1 MNAPPGLETA
11 SDEALSS
18 PSDPEDIVASTAAAD
33 DVAAGARP
41 TLISPDILQ
50 YRRNCEN
57 LVDR

>member
-1 MNAPPGLETA
+1 MNATPELETPSGDA
-11 SDEALSS
+11 TSS
-18 PSDPEDIVASTAAAD
+18 LSDPEDIVASTAAAD
-33 DVAAGARP
+33 DVPAGARP